1 MLAPYAGI
9 EESAAQQRFPGGS
22 VRGEAQG
29 APLRQQFQHFY
40 LGLARRSRLDV
51 GTSTAD
57 GETRGLAEIRGL
69 VHPDVGHRR
78 GLRRRRR
85 CRPLSGAG
93 SEGMVHNRNG
103 ELYFVT
109 HSSDLDGFRVER
121 RSGGNTE
128 DSCVRRRFRCALF
141 GDGAIAGCAEA
152 RGSEYG
158 IVCRWVGR
166 CRCAWSGSGAIAGC
180 VDARRSDNGLVCREM
195 GRCRSALPGSGVIAG
210 FAEARGSENG
220 LVCRAVGRCI
230 GVGLLCGG
238 RRSGD
243 QAKIGL
249 EVSVNLG
256 VPPPFALCC
265 VASGASG
272 RM

>member
-9 EESAAQQRFPGGS
+9 EESAVQQRFPGGS

-103 ELYFVT
+103 ELHFVT
-109 HSSDLDGFRVER
+109 QSSDLDGFRVER

-141 GDGAIAGCAEA
+141 GSGAIAGCAEA
-152 RGSEYG
+152 RGSEN
-158 IVCRWVGR
+158 
-166 CRCAWSGSGAIAGC
+166 
-180 VDARRSDNGLVCREM
+180 D
-195 GRCRSALPGSGVIAG
+195 
-210 FAEARGSENG
+210 

-265 VASGASG
+265 VASGTSG